1 MCLCLAGRD
10 LLFHSYIGFP
20 HLQFEL
26 SDSFF
31 FSNEFIDLKLWA
43 SFFFF
48 FACYSYCSL
57 LLTDPLLWCSVPR
70 LVCVTGRAADN
81 RSDIVQVDVEQSGM
95 GKSKETFSYLV
106 SILQISTLLLVF
118 AFCSICL
125 FLHTLH
131 LCSFFFFAP
140 SPLGK
145 PPHVCQLS
153 VNRCVLWFRG
163 MLVCGNLQ
171 TSMWAVS

>member
-43 SFFFF
+43 SFFF
-48 FACYSYCSL
+48 CYSYCSL

-131 LCSFFFFAP
+131 LCSFFFFFAP

>member
-1 MCLCLAGRD
+1 MSLFSRSRSPFSFLYWFPSLAIWVER
-10 LLFHSYIGFP
+10 LL
-20 HLQFEL
+20 
-26 SDSFF
+26 FF

-131 LCSFFFFAP
+131 LCSFFFCSFPTGKA
-140 SPLGK
+140 SPC
-145 PPHVCQLS
+145 VS
-153 VNRCVLWFRG
+153 VKC
-163 MLVCGNLQ
+163 
-171 TSMWAVS
+171 

>member
-43 SFFFF
+43 SFFF
-48 FACYSYCSL
+48 CYSYCSL

-131 LCSFFFFAP
+131 LCSFFFF
-140 SPLGK
+140 LLL
-145 PPHVCQLS
+145 PHWESLPM
-153 VNRCVLWFRG
+153 CV
-163 MLVCGNLQ
+163 
-171 TSMWAVS
+171 S

>member
-1 MCLCLAGRD
+1 MSLFSRSRSPFSFLYWFPSLAIWVER
-10 LLFHSYIGFP
+10 LL
-20 HLQFEL
+20 
-26 SDSFF
+26 FF

-131 LCSFFFFAP
+131 LCSFFFFCSFPTGKA
-140 SPLGK
+140 SPC
-145 PPHVCQLS
+145 VS
-153 VNRCVLWFRG
+153 VKC
-163 MLVCGNLQ
+163 
-171 TSMWAVS
+171 

>member
-43 SFFFF
+43 SFFF
-48 FACYSYCSL
+48 CYSYCSL

-131 LCSFFFFAP
+131 LCSFFFFFCSFPTGKA
-140 SPLGK
+140 SPC
-145 PPHVCQLS
+145 VS
-153 VNRCVLWFRG
+153 VKC
-163 MLVCGNLQ
+163 
-171 TSMWAVS
+171 

>member
-1 MCLCLAGRD
+1 MSLFSRSRSPFSFLYWFPSLAIWVER
-10 LLFHSYIGFP
+10 LLF
-20 HLQFEL
+20 
-26 SDSFF
+26 FF
-31 FSNEFIDLKLWA
+31 KWVYWFKIVSII
-43 SFFFF
+43 FFF

-118 AFCSICL
+118 AFYSICL

-131 LCSFFFFAP
+131 LCSFFFFCSFPTGKA
-140 SPLGK
+140 SPC
-145 PPHVCQLS
+145 VS
-153 VNRCVLWFRG
+153 VKC
-163 MLVCGNLQ
+163 
-171 TSMWAVS
+171 

>member
-1 MCLCLAGRD
+1 MSLFSRSRSPFSFLYWFPSLAIWVER
-10 LLFHSYIGFP
+10 LL
-20 HLQFEL
+20 
-26 SDSFF
+26 FF

-131 LCSFFFFAP
+131 LCSFFF
-140 SPLGK
+140 LLL
-145 PPHVCQLS
+145 PHWESLPM
-153 VNRCVLWFRG
+153 CV
-163 MLVCGNLQ
+163 
-171 TSMWAVS
+171 S

>member
-1 MCLCLAGRD
+1 MSLFSRSRSPFSFLYWFPSLAIWVER
-10 LLFHSYIGFP
+10 LLF
-20 HLQFEL
+20 
-26 SDSFF
+26 FF
-31 FSNEFIDLKLWA
+31 KWVYWFKIVSII
-43 SFFFF
+43 FF

-131 LCSFFFFAP
+131 LCSFFF
-140 SPLGK
+140 LLL
-145 PPHVCQLS
+145 PHWESLPM
-153 VNRCVLWFRG
+153 CV
-163 MLVCGNLQ
+163 
-171 TSMWAVS
+171 S

>member
-1 MCLCLAGRD
+1 MSLFSRSRSPFSFLYWFPSLAIWVER
-10 LLFHSYIGFP
+10 LLF
-20 HLQFEL
+20 
-26 SDSFF
+26 FF
-31 FSNEFIDLKLWA
+31 KWVYWFKIVSII
-43 SFFFF
+43 FFF

-125 FLHTLH
+125 FLHTLQ
-131 LCSFFFFAP
+131 LCSFFFCSFPTGKA
-140 SPLGK
+140 SPC
-145 PPHVCQLS
+145 VS
-153 VNRCVLWFRG
+153 VKC
-163 MLVCGNLQ
+163 
-171 TSMWAVS
+171 

>member
-1 MCLCLAGRD
+1 MCLCLADRD

-43 SFFFF
+43 SFF

-131 LCSFFFFAP
+131 LCSFFYFFFCSFPTGKA
-140 SPLGK
+140 SPC
-145 PPHVCQLS
+145 VS
-153 VNRCVLWFRG
+153 VKC
-163 MLVCGNLQ
+163 
-171 TSMWAVS
+171 

>member
-1 MCLCLAGRD
+1 MSLFSRLRSPFSFLYWFPSLAIWVER
-10 LLFHSYIGFP
+10 LL
-20 HLQFEL
+20 
-26 SDSFF
+26 FF

-43 SFFFF
+43 SFFF